1 MDWALV
7 LTSQH
12 IEATVLQDQE
22 EWGLLVEKTCGD
34 HSLTI
39 LRQWEKENRG
49 WKWQHTLPVTGLV
62 FHWAGLLWAIA
73 IVAIHVWSTKYGTKE
88 FGLMDSKA
96 VLHGEWWRLFTAV
109 TLHADY
115 GHLASNAVSGA
126 LLFGLAMAR
135 YGTGIAV
142 MAGFVGGVLGNVLG
156 LFVFGRAGHLS
167 LGASGMVMAALGL
180 LAVQS
185 VHEWRK
191 DSGVTPIVIR
201 AIAAAVLILVLT
213 GFSPEADILAH
224 VGGFVGGAA
233 IGFGLNWVSTDQLH
247 SPPVNMIAMIAL
259 FALIFLTWAFALHL
273 L

>member
-7 LTSQH
+7 LASQH

-22 EWGLLVEKTCGD
+22 EWGLLVERTHGD
-34 HSLTI
+34 HSLAV

-49 WKWQHTLPVTGLV
+49 WKWQHTLPVTGLA

-73 IVAIHVWSTKYGTKE
+73 IVAIHVWSIKYGTKE
-88 FGLMDSKA
+88 LGLMDSKA
-96 VLHGEWWRLFTAV
+96 VLRGEWWRLFTAV

-115 GHLASNAVSGA
+115 GHLISNVVSGF

-135 YGTGIAV
+135 YGAGIAV
-142 MAGFVGGVLGNVLG
+142 MAGFVGGVLGNILG

-191 DSGVTPIVIR
+191 NLGITPLVIR
-201 AIAAAVLILVLT
+201 AVAAAILILVLT
-213 GFSPEADILAH
+213 GFSPQADILAH

-233 IGFGLNWVSTDQLH
+233 IGLGLNWVSPVHLH
-247 SPPVNMIAMIAL
+247 APLANMIAAVIL